1 MSLRYVLYSYNTDE
15 IRITNAY
22 YTTSDS
28 EPALWSA
35 DMKTATRSNDGW
47 KPAPET
53 TGATKS
59 SASESSI
66 DALQWTDRCN
76 FQVCKMKPVRVLNLP
91 AGGISSDHKS
101 VCMKRHPLAP
111 LVFEF
116 VKLFKY
122 KFIISV
128 TSLKS
133 Y

>member
-59 SASESSI
+59 SASELSI
-66 DALQWTDRCN
+66 DALQWTDRRN
-76 FQVCKMKPVRVLNLP
+76 FQVCKMKPVRALNLP
-91 AGGISSDHKS
+91 AGGISSGHKS
-101 VCMKRHPLAP
+101 VCMRSI
-111 LVFEF
+111 E
-116 VKLFKY
+116 
-122 KFIISV
+122 
-128 TSLKS
+128 TSSFGSIGL
-133 Y
+133 